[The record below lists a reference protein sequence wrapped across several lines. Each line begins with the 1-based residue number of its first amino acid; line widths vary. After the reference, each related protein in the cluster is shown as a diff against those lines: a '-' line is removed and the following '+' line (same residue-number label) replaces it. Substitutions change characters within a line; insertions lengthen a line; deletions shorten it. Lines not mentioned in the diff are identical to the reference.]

1 MRLAYSRFG
10 EGNESNV
17 VILHGLLGSKRNWF
31 GIGKSLA
38 DLGFHVWLID
48 LRNHGESEWSDKH
61 TYFDLAE
68 DVKKLLEEQ
77 GIVNSF
83 LIGHSMGGKAAM
95 VLDKLYQG
103 FISKLVIVD
112 IAPVT
117 YAPNFE
123 NYLKTLSSLDL
134 GRFNTRSEI
143 DTKLSEYFEEV
154 SFRSFLMQ
162 NLKMDEKKRFYWRV
176 NLRSLIRNAIAISEF
191 PVING
196 VSNTEALFIYGEL
209 SEYGVIEYKDTICL
223 FGFGISIPI
232 VDLPSITS
240 TTLTLLTAR
249 DLARSFAI
257 FETWLAFVPGARLIS
272 NLVITGPGNE
282 PSTLPSI
289 PNSRSLATRLSDRSS
304 KYSLVTVD
312 DSSTF

>member
-10 EGNESNV
+10 AGNGSNV

-38 DLGFHVWLID
+38 DLGFHVLLID

-68 DVKKLLEEQ
+68 DVKKLVEEQ
-77 GIVNSF
+77 GIANCSV
-83 LIGHSMGGKAAM
+83 IGHSMGGKTAM

-103 FISKLVIVD
+103 FLSKLIIVD
-112 IAPVT
+112 IAPVA
-117 YAPNFE
+117 YPPNFK

-143 DTKLSEYFEEV
+143 DTKLSKYFEEI

-162 NLKMDEKKRFYWRV
+162 NLKMDKKKSFYWRV
-176 NLRSLIRNAIAISEF
+176 NLTSLIRNSVAISEF

-196 VSNTEALFIYGEL
+196 VSNTESLFLYGEL
-209 SEYGVIEYKDTICL
+209 SEYGVTKHKETIKESFPLCEFAPVAKAGHWVHVEKPL
-223 FGFGISIPI
+223 KFLEI
-232 VDLPSITS
+232 VSKFLK
-240 TTLTLLTAR
+240 
-249 DLARSFAI
+249 
-257 FETWLAFVPGARLIS
+257 
-272 NLVITGPGNE
+272 
-282 PSTLPSI
+282 
-289 PNSRSLATRLSDRSS
+289 SD
-304 KYSLVTVD
+304 
-312 DSSTF
+312 

>member
-10 EGNESNV
+10 ESNGSNV

-77 GIVNSF
+77 RVVNSY

-103 FISKLVIVD
+103 FISKLVVVD

-117 YAPNFE
+117 Y
-123 NYLKTLSSLDL
+123 
-134 GRFNTRSEI
+134 
-143 DTKLSEYFEEV
+143 
-154 SFRSFLMQ
+154 
-162 NLKMDEKKRFYWRV
+162 
-176 NLRSLIRNAIAISEF
+176 
-191 PVING
+191 
-196 VSNTEALFIYGEL
+196 
-209 SEYGVIEYKDTICL
+209 CL
-223 FGFGISIPI
+223 LYTS
-232 VDLPSITS
+232 PSP
-240 TTLTLLTAR
+240 R
-249 DLARSFAI
+249 DS
-257 FETWLAFVPGARLIS
+257 
-272 NLVITGPGNE
+272 
-282 PSTLPSI
+282 
-289 PNSRSLATRLSDRSS
+289 
-304 KYSLVTVD
+304 
-312 DSSTF
+312 